1 MALTHSPSIV
11 TSNLVLY
18 IDMYNNEKCF
28 DGEPTTN
35 LVAYSGF
42 GNYNNVPSDVTTVL
56 EDTGNYY
63 RGAKIYKQTITP
75 ITSAG
80 VSYLTNG
87 NNPGIGVVGSGGG
100 GTAGRYTGHSIF
112 FKPTGP
118 MHSTPIFNGY
128 SNISGWG
135 AGATGSN
142 AYDVYEDGW
151 YRAKIT
157 WYDSVTRSDGKYW
170 AINPAG
176 ALLGVPIVI
185 YWAGPFKEDN
195 NNSNY
200 ISRFAAV
207 SRSSTQVVKDLANQN
222 TLTVNSLTY
231 STTVASSKNP
241 RFTFNGSNSIT
252 APNIS
257 AYNFDYEQTIE
268 AWITPTTLTGRRN
281 IWNQAYAGA
290 GTWTHEPSGA
300 INYYCGT
307 GGYDNSPYIGFT
319 SGFTVAANETAMVTL
334 TRTHDTISW
343 YKNGVLSNTTPN
355 PYGNIY
361 SGPNAITIGSGYA
374 GGFVGSI
381 HSVKAYT
388 KALTAA
394 QVWQN
399 FNVHRQGYG
408 L

>member
-1 MALTHSPSIV
+1 MGIAHSPSIA
-11 TSNLVLY
+11 TNGLVFY
-18 IDMYNNEKCF
+18 YDMYNNEKSF

-35 LVAYSGF
+35 LVAYAGLS
-42 GNYNNVPSDVTTVL
+42 NYNNVGSDVTTVL

-87 NNPGIGVVGSGGG
+87 SNPGIGVVGSGGG
-100 GTAGRYTGHSIF
+100 GLANRYTGHSIF
-112 FKPTGP
+112 FKPTCP

-151 YRAKIT
+151 YRAKVT
-157 WYDSVTRSDGKYW
+157 WFDTVTRSDGKYW

-176 ALLGVPIVI
+176 ATLNVPIVV
-185 YWAGPFKEDN
+185 YWAGSFKEDN

-207 SRSSTQVVKDLANQN
+207 SRSTSQVVKDLSN
-222 TLTVNSLTY
+222 TNTFTVNSLTY
-231 STTVASSKNP
+231 STSTTSSKNP
-241 RFTFNGSNSIT
+241 TFSFNGSNSFY

-268 AWITPTTLTGRRN
+268 AWITPTSLTGRRN
-281 IWNQAYAGA
+281 IWDMAYAGA
-290 GTWTHEPSGA
+290 GTWTHEPSGV
-300 INYYCGT
+300 INYYWGT
-307 GGYDNSPYIGFT
+307 GGSNNSPYT
-319 SGFTVAANETAMVTL
+319 SITSSFTVAANETALVTI
-334 TRTHDTISW
+334 TRDHGTVSW
-343 YKNGVLSNTTPN
+343 YKNGVLSNTAAN
-355 PYGNIY
+355 PYGNVY
-361 SGPNAITIGSGYA
+361 SGTNNITIGSGYA
-374 GGFVGSI
+374 GGFIGSI
-381 HSVKAYT
+381 HAVRGYT
-388 KALTAA
+388 RALTAA
-394 QVWQN
+394 EVLNN
-399 FNVHRQGYG
+399 FNVHRQRYG